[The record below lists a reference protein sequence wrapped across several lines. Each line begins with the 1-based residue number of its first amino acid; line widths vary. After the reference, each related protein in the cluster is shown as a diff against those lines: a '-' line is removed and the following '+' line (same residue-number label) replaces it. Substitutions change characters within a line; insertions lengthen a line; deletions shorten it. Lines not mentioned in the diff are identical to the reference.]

1 MGGKATSIDNELKTV
16 TSEKGVVVS
25 YDKLVIATGCTA
37 FVQPITGLS
46 NFERTWD
53 LEQDVVKSDK
63 SLISRAAT
71 SSKGNEYSKV
81 WFLSFMKQGVWSS
94 LNMSRLKLR
103 HR

>member
-16 TSEKGVVVS
+16 TSEKEVVVS

-103 HR
+103 PR